1 MSQIHVLCE
10 AFMGSSLYIEPTR
23 QTIAHTHIT
32 CVADIGNDLLLTVV
46 FSTESDSCID
56 IPMQKDEAF
65 FLGITVS
72 SEGFVLWS
80 KWQD

>member
-10 AFMGSSLYIEPTR
+10 SFMGSSLYIELTR
-23 QTIAHTHIT
+23 QTIVYTHIT
-32 CVADIGNDLLLTVV
+32 CVADMGNDLLLIV
-46 FSTESDSCID
+46 FLSTESDSCID
-56 IPMQKDEAF
+56 IPMQMDEAF

-72 SEGFVLWS
+72 SEGFVFGS